1 MPGIWESP
9 VMYGFTS
16 HSVLEAAGW
25 AMDGAVGASHPRI
38 SLQYRYGWETG
49 HGHEVTADGGA
60 GNVLTDPKPGTKAK
74 RRKAAP
80 AGMGLR
86 RRG

>member
-1 MPGIWESP
+1 
-9 VMYGFTS
+9 MYGFTS

-49 HGHEVTADGGA
+49 HGHEFTEDGGEMCL
-60 GNVLTDPKPGTKAK
+60 LTRSLGQ
-74 RRKAAP
+74 RQ
-80 AGMGLR
+80 
-86 RRG
+86 RGGEQPQLEWD